1 MKNLRIVTVMAGF
14 WTGYL
19 LYTG

>member
-1 MKNLRIVTVMAGF
+1 MENLRIVTVMARF

-19 LYTG
+19 LCTG

>member
-1 MKNLRIVTVMAGF
+1 MKNLRIVTVMARF

>member
-1 MKNLRIVTVMAGF
+1 MENLRIVTLMARF

-19 LYTG
+19 LCTG